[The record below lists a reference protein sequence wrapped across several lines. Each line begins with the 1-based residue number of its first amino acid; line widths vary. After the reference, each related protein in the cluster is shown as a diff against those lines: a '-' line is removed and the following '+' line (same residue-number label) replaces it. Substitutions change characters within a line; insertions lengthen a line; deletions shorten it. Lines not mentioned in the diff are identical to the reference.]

1 MKTERQNN
9 VLTSSSYIAT
19 AAVGIRGLKLKARKE
34 VAAQKTSLTS
44 TKLKI

>member
-9 VLTSSSYIAT
+9 VLTSSSIAT

>member
-9 VLTSSSYIAT
+9 VLTSSSIET

-34 VAAQKTSLTS
+34 VAQKTSLTS